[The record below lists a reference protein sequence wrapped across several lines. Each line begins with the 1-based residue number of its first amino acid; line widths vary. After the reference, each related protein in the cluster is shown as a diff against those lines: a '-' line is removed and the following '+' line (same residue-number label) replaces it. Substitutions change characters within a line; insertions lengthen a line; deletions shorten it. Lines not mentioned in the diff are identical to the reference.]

1 MESTCLRT
9 RSPPTCGPICGH
21 SASSPEMRRTG
32 SLARLA
38 GVTGLRRA
46 GSDAAGSLFLVAF
59 CTDTLRESRFAAL
72 QFRSTR
78 DAERSRGHACKILRE
93 MKVSRDGLDHILDA
107 VSDQTSVGAL
117 GDLPKV
123 RTTSQMRPQP
133 PMRGAR
139 QRSSVRP
146 QPPTRG
152 ARQRGSVRPQP
163 PLRDAR
169 GCWFGES
176 RLRVCRPTSISLKLH
191 RL

>member
-1 MESTCLRT
+1 MAGCPDAVAVSNSSMESTCLRT
-9 RSPPTCGPICGH
+9 KLPPTCGPICGH
-21 SASSPEMRRTG
+21 SASSPEMRSTG

-46 GSDAAGSLFLVAF
+46 GSDAAGSFFLVAF

-78 DAERSRGHACKILRE
+78 DAERSRGHACKILKE

-107 VSDQTSVGAL
+107 VGDQTSVGAL

-133 PMRGAR
+133 PMRR
-139 QRSSVRP
+139 TRERSSDAAAATHETNPRAQLRCGRNDP
-146 QPPTRG
+146 SAPPAGGFRE
-152 ARQRGSVRPQP
+152 R
-163 PLRDAR
+163 
-169 GCWFGES
+169 
-176 RLRVCRPTSISLKLH
+176 
-191 RL
+191 